1 MENRSLFSRIL
12 GHKLREIREDR
23 DLSNAEMAKVL
34 KVSHTLVN
42 YYENGKRIPSI
53 DMIRVYG
60 NKFNVDFIELFELR
74 VECIKESYMTLN
86 EDANVNL
93 KNEYDLI
100 MYYEEKLNKR
110 EG

>member
-12 GHKLREIREDR
+12 GHKLREIREDK

-34 KVSHTLVN
+34 KASHTLVN

-74 VECIKESYMTLN
+74 VECIKEG
-86 EDANVNL
+86 
-93 KNEYDLI
+93 I
-100 MYYEEKLNKR
+100 
-110 EG
+110 

>member
-1 MENRSLFSRIL
+1 MENRSLFSKIL
-12 GHKLREIREDR
+12 GHKLREMREYR
-23 DLSNAEMAKVL
+23 NLTYAEMAKIL
-34 KVSHTLVN
+34 NVSHTLVN

-53 DMIRVYG
+53 DMLRVYE
-60 NKFNVDFIELFELR
+60 NKFNVDFVELFELR
-74 VECIKESYMTLN
+74 VICIKESYMVLN

-93 KNEYDLI
+93 KNEYELI

>member
-1 MENRSLFSRIL
+1 MENRSLFSKIL
-12 GHKLREIREDR
+12 GHKLRSIREDEG
-23 DLSNAEMAKVL
+23 LTYAEMAKVL

-60 NKFNVDFIELFELR
+60 NKFNVDFVELFELR
-74 VECIKESYMTLN
+74 VECIKESYTVLN

-100 MYYEEKLNKR
+100 MYYEKKLYTK